1 MQPAEREC
9 KLDEEETKDKTP
21 NQSEVVEPT
30 EEQPEQKLD
39 EEEKKDET
47 ENKSDVVQPVE
58 PERKIDEKE
67 EIPDGSQVQQ
77 TDGIPPDTKDD
88 SDAESN
94 SNLALTER

>member
-1 MQPAEREC
+1 M
-9 KLDEEETKDKTP
+9 
-21 NQSEVVEPT
+21 
-30 EEQPEQKLD
+30 
-39 EEEKKDET
+39 
-47 ENKSDVVQPVE
+47 QPVE

-77 TDGIPPDTKDD
+77 TDGIPPDTKDTKDD

>member
-9 KLDEEETKDKTP
+9 KLDEEETKDKMP

-47 ENKSDVVQPVE
+47 ENK
-58 PERKIDEKE
+58 R
-67 EIPDGSQVQQ
+67 
-77 TDGIPPDTKDD
+77 
-88 SDAESN
+88 
-94 SNLALTER
+94 

>member
-1 MQPAEREC
+1 MKSQIKVR
-9 KLDEEETKDKTP
+9 LW
-21 NQSEVVEPT
+21 SL

-58 PERKIDEKE
+58 PECKIDEKE

-77 TDGIPPDTKDD
+77 TEGIPPDTKDTKDD

>member
-9 KLDEEETKDKTP
+9 KLDEEETKDKMP

-39 EEEKKDET
+39 KEEKKDET

-58 PERKIDEKE
+58 PEHKIDEKE
-67 EIPDGSQVQQ
+67 EIPDASQV
-77 TDGIPPDTKDD
+77 
-88 SDAESN
+88 
-94 SNLALTER
+94 

>member
-1 MQPAEREC
+1 MQPVEREC
-9 KLDEEETKDKTP
+9 
-21 NQSEVVEPT
+21 
-30 EEQPEQKLD
+30 
-39 EEEKKDET
+39 
-47 ENKSDVVQPVE
+47 
-58 PERKIDEKE
+58 KIDEKE